1 MRFGAVNQE
10 EDRGFADIRNMATDA
25 LCWSHN
31 RENAMASLQGIFA
44 AAATP
49 LKADLSIDTTRLVAH
64 CRWLL
69 GEGGC
74 DGVNLLGTTGEATS
88 FSVEQRLDAMR
99 AVAESGLPMERF
111 MVGTGAAALSD
122 AIRLTSGARE
132 LGFAGA
138 LLVPPFYYKGID
150 DESVY
155 AYAARVIEQAGGGKM
170 GIYLYHIPQMSAVA
184 YNFGVVEK
192 LVAHFPDALAGI
204 KDSSGDFENSLELAR
219 RFPSI
224 AVFPGSEG
232 FLAKAPDAGFAGCIS
247 ATTNVNGGF
256 VARGWKDRATDAGKA
271 SLKAGGAIR
280 EALAKFPFVP
290 GVKWTLAE
298 LQGDPEW
305 KRTHPPLRGLTDAE
319 WTNLRAMLAET
330 ELFGAK
336 PSQK

>member
-1 MRFGAVNQE
+1 MVRPQK
-10 EDRGFADIRNMATDA
+10 
-25 LCWSHN
+25 
-31 RENAMASLQGIFA
+31 ENAMARLTGIFA

-49 LKADLSIDTTRLVAH
+49 LKADLSIDTERLIAH

-69 GEGGC
+69 GDGGC

-122 AIRLTSGARE
+122 AVRLTSGARE

-150 DESVY
+150 DDSVY
-155 AYAARVIEQAGGGKM
+155 AYVARVIEQASGGSRM

-184 YNFGVVEK
+184 YNFSVIEK
-192 LVAHFPDALAGI
+192 LAAHFPDVLAGI
-204 KDSSGDFENSLELAR
+204 KDSSGDFENAMELAR
-219 RFPSI
+219 RFPAI

-247 ATTNVNGGF
+247 ATTNINGAF
-256 VARGWKDRATDAGKA
+256 VSRGWKARDTDAGKI

-298 LQGDPEW
+298 MQGDPEW
-305 KRTHPPLRGLTDAE
+305 KRVHPPLRGLTSAE
-319 WTNLRAMLAET
+319 WESLRGMLAET
-330 ELFGAK
+330 ELFGTEA
-336 PSQK
+336 SRQTA